1 MRLQDYLVET
11 EQVTARDVAD
21 AERRSIIYGGS
32 IDTALLELE
41 VIPPEALDA
50 ALAGARGLLASPPE
64 LLTQPAQRRPWD
76 MLPSAWIQEHEAVPL
91 AMIEDR
97 LWVALH
103 PEVTDEAIIS
113 VQQQLPGAALTVTAE
128 CWIRLIADQQDRAT
142 TPPRYS
148 ALAADYLQ
156 AIRRARGHLAEDSLT
171 GEVAA
176 PHETFSDVS
185 GGFAIVDDDALE
197 DSLHSA
203 PLLRDDEKDDRAR
216 RPATTE
222 ANDDFDIVVVD
233 AGDPTEGTV
242 AATAHPPVT
251 PAELANAEVPAAE
264 LANAEVPAAE
274 LANAEVPAAD
284 LANAEV
290 PAAELAN
297 AEVDMSSRATESAP
311 TSESPVESP
320 PAAQPRPFIPVIPGL
335 RRASVEPEESDAPD
349 PEHALG
355 ENPPFIP
362 ALVQEPAP
370 APAPAAV
377 LPSLRRSP
385 SHDAAV
391 IPQLQRPTRTTP
403 QIPSLTRT
411 AEPVAASSD
420 PAEASGATVKAPPR
434 PSAPAGST
442 ETAFIPTLQRSPKA
456 ELPSPDHAADPDA
469 PAPRARRERSSGY
482 VPSTLVHRQAQSTT
496 IDTLISSAIAAGGR
510 REDHTSRLRDL
521 GEAALIRIAQL
532 FPGPLD
538 LPRGDLK
545 SLPTA
550 SAHGPLLRL
559 CIALGSEVSPFILAR
574 LDDPDANVRFYVAL
588 LFQELRAADAVV
600 PLSRLAFD
608 DDRDVRTIAM
618 RVLETYHGESS
629 YPRAVQALR
638 RELQSPDPTR
648 RLRAIRAMGTI
659 RDIDSLGELIAALD
673 DELETAAAALTALCS
688 ISGQHLGMAS
698 ARWTAWL
705 AANRDRSRIDWM
717 IDSLEHRDPAVRR
730 WAAVE
735 LHRVTGNRLAFD
747 PHGDEADRSAAIERW
762 RAWAA
767 DR

>member
-1 MRLQDYLVET
+1 MKLQDYLVET
-11 EQVTARDVAD
+11 EQVSARDIAD

-41 VIPPEALDA
+41 VIDPEALDA

-64 LLTQPAQRRPWD
+64 LLAQPAQRRPWD
-76 MLPSAWIQEHEAVPL
+76 MLPSAWIKDHEAVPL

-128 CWIRLIADQQDRAT
+128 CWIRLIADQQERAT

-171 GEVAA
+171 DEVAEI
-176 PHETFSDVS
+176 HETFSDVS
-185 GGFAIVDDDALE
+185 GGFTIVDDDALE
-197 DSLHSA
+197 DSLHNA
-203 PLLRDDEKDDRAR
+203 PLLRDDDEAASTDPAR
-216 RPATTE
+216 GSVSQAAPTPTAD
-222 ANDDFDIVVVD
+222 DDFSVDIVVED
-233 AGDPTEGTV
+233 AGPNPTATSREETAPEG
-242 AATAHPPVT
+242 T
-251 PAELANAEVPAAE
+251 PAEGAPA
-264 LANAEVPAAE
+264 PAQGA
-274 LANAEVPAAD
+274 PA
-284 LANAEV
+284 
-290 PAAELAN
+290 PAQGAPAP
-297 AEVDMSSRATESAP
+297 AQGATP
-311 TSESPVESP
+311 PPESP
-320 PAAQPRPFIPVIPGL
+320 PPPREVATPEVAAPGLTTSPAPEQRPFVPVIPGL
-335 RRASVEPEESDAPD
+335 RRAPVEPEESDVPD

-355 ENPPFIP
+355 ESPPFIP

-370 APAPAAV
+370 APAPAPV

-385 SHDAAV
+385 SNDSAV
-391 IPQLQRPTRTTP
+391 IPQLKRPKQADAR
-403 QIPSLTRT
+403 IPSLVGA
-411 AEPVAASSD
+411 AEAASQTSD
-420 PAEASGATVKAPPR
+420 PAEAPQS
-434 PSAPAGST
+434 PSATT
-442 ETAFIPTLQRSPKA
+442 ETAFIPTLQRSPKVGEQTPGEA
-456 ELPSPDHAADPDA
+456 VGPDS
-469 PAPRARRERSSGY
+469 PAPRPRDERSSGY
-482 VPSTLVHRQAQSTT
+482 VPATLVHRQAQSTT
-496 IDTLISSAIAAGGR
+496 IDALISSAIAAGGR
-510 REDHTSRLRDL
+510 REDHTSRLREL

-559 CIALGSEVSPFILAR
+559 CIALGAKVSPFVLAR
-574 LDDPDANVRFYVAL
+574 LDDPDPNVRFYVAL
-588 LFQELRAADAVV
+588 VFQELRAPDAVA
-600 PLSRLAFD
+600 PLARLAFD

-629 YPRAVQALR
+629 YARAVRALR
-638 RELQSPDPTR
+638 RELQSPDPKR
-648 RLRAIRAMGTI
+648 RLRAIRAMGTL
-659 RDIDSLGELIAALD
+659 RDLDSLGHLVAALD

-698 ARWTAWL
+698 ARWTVWL
-705 AANRDRSRIDWM
+705 EANRDRSRIDWM

-730 WAAVE
+730 WAAEE

-747 PHGDEADRSAAIERW
+747 PHGDEDARSAAIVRW
-762 RAWAA
+762 RAWASEH
-767 DR
+767 